1 MILTSSTTAKSDVME
16 RVTLEPIFIL
26 HRKKF
31 KDNSYIVDIFSKKYG
46 KIKAISRSISKQ
58 KKHLMQP
65 FVPAYGSWTQ
75 KSDLATLNTIEPNG
89 NSHDFQPKALM
100 SAFYLNEILMRAIT
114 AGDPHPQLF
123 DNYATALTN
132 LATTPNIAASLRTFE
147 KQLLEEA
154 GYGINF
160 DALKSDAAW
169 YDFNSKNGLTP
180 VYTSTENSFAA
191 AMLKNLDADSLTESS
206 ELRECKR
213 LMQIALEPILKGKEL
228 KSKMLWHKA
237 KMPETT
243 TEKP

>member
-1 MILTSSTTAKSDVME
+1 MD

-65 FVPAYGSWTQ
+65 FVPAYGSWVQ
-75 KSDLATLNTIEPNG
+75 KTDLATLNTIETNG
-89 NSHDFQPKALM
+89 NSHHFQPKALM

-114 AGDPHPQLF
+114 AGDPHPKLF
-123 DNYATALTN
+123 DNYAAALTN
-132 LATTPNIAASLRTFE
+132 LATKPNIAASLRTFE

-160 DALKSDAAW
+160 DILLTNEVPW
-169 YDFNSKNGLTP
+169 YDFSSKNGLVP
-180 VYTSTENSFAA
+180 SYTNTSFSA
-191 AMLKNLDADSLTESS
+191 AMLKNLNEDSLTDLS

-213 LMQIALEPILKGKEL
+213 LMQTALEPILKGKEL

-237 KMPETT
+237 KMPEATT
-243 TEKP
+243 

>member
-1 MILTSSTTAKSDVME
+1 ME

-26 HRKKF
+26 HRRKF

-65 FVPAYGSWTQ
+65 FVPAYGSWVQ
-75 KSDLATLNTIEPNG
+75 KTDLATLNTIEPNG
-89 NSHDFQPKALM
+89 SSHDFQPKALM

-123 DNYATALTN
+123 DNYATALKS

-160 DALKSDAAW
+160 AALLTSDAAW
-169 YDFNSKNGLTP
+169 YDFSPKDGLVP
-180 VYTSTENSFAA
+180 SHTSTAFSA
-191 AMLKNLDADSLTESS
+191 AMLKNLDADNLTEAS

-213 LMQIALEPILKGKEL
+213 LMQMALEPILKGKEL

-237 KMPETT
+237 KMPEQT
-243 TEKP
+243 TE